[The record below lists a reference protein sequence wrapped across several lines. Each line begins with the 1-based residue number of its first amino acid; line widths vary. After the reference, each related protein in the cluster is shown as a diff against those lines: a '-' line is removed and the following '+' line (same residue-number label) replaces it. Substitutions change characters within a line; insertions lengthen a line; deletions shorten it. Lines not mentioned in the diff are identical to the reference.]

1 MQSVVAPTHPTLSP
15 NSHRF
20 QPPSHAHSLPWV
32 PMRTSGDEGKFQSL
46 IPEDV
51 VAYLQQYVTLS
62 RLGDDTASGSFR
74 DQVHKL
80 EAHIHL
86 SFGAAFKILGDSYAR
101 AVKKGPKV
109 TESVARAA
117 LASGI
122 PIDWTRTISCGHH
135 EIGAASSRQGI
146 TATTDPSKTYAVDV
160 DAVHSLDEDERE
172 QLDEH
177 IEWLCSVANDC
188 RRITENAMIEKAI
201 AQCQLTKQK
210 KDNYSAKS
218 TFKYTSDKHND
229 KDAPLSSAT
238 LRIANVSSKAYEVF
252 NRVCAQSVD
261 FISCIIF
268 KVCGLLLLFWFV
280 VAAAAVET

>member
-1 MQSVVAPTHPTLSP
+1 
-15 NSHRF
+15 
-20 QPPSHAHSLPWV
+20 
-32 PMRTSGDEGKFQSL
+32 MRTSGDEGKFQSL

-109 TESVARAA
+109 SESVARAA
-117 LASGI
+117 LASGMAV
-122 PIDWTRTISCGHH
+122 DWTRTMSCGHH
-135 EIGAASSRQGI
+135 DNGAASSKYGLS
-146 TATTDPSKTYAVDV
+146 TSTDPAKVYSVDV
-160 DAVHSLDEDERE
+160 DAVHPLDEDERE

-188 RRITENAMIEKAI
+188 RRITESAMIEKAI
-201 AQCQLTKQK
+201 AQCQLTK
-210 KDNYSAKS
+210 KS
-218 TFKYTSDKHND
+218 GNSTKNTHKNASDKYSE
-229 KDAPLSSAT
+229 KDAPLSPAK

-268 KVCGLLLLFWFV
+268 KVRCIWQIIFGHTLSENPV
-280 VAAAAVET
+280 NTSY

>member
-1 MQSVVAPTHPTLSP
+1 M
-15 NSHRF
+15 
-20 QPPSHAHSLPWV
+20 
-32 PMRTSGDEGKFQSL
+32 
-46 IPEDV
+46 
-51 VAYLQQYVTLS
+51 AYLQQYVTLS

-101 AVKKGPKV
+101 AVCKGPKV
-109 TESVARAA
+109 TEAVARAA
-117 LASGI
+117 LASGMAV
-122 PIDWTRTISCGHH
+122 DWTRTMSCGHH
-135 EIGAASSRQGI
+135 ETGTGSSKYGNSASSD
-146 TATTDPSKTYAVDV
+146 ATKTYSMDL
-160 DAVHSLDEDERE
+160 DAVHALDEDERE

-201 AQCQLTKQK
+201 AQCQLTKQRGIS
-210 KDNYSAKS
+210 SAK
-218 TFKYTSDKHND
+218 TTHKNASDKTND
-229 KDAPLSSAT
+229 KDAPLSPAK

-268 KVCGLLLLFWFV
+268 KVRSMWCR
-280 VAAAAVET
+280 

>member
-1 MQSVVAPTHPTLSP
+1 MHFLSTHPINPPFPALLPHLTTP
-15 NSHRF
+15 SHI
-20 QPPSHAHSLPWV
+20 PLLCHPSHAHSLPWV

-62 RLGDDTASGSFR
+62 RLGDEPASGSFR

-80 EAHIHL
+80 ESHIHL

-101 AVKKGPKV
+101 AVKRGPKV
-109 TESVARAA
+109 SEQVARAA
-117 LASGI
+117 MASGMA
-122 PIDWTRTISCGHH
+122 IDWTRTLSCGHH
-135 EIGAASSRQGI
+135 DPAGAGSSKYGI
-146 TATTDPSKTYAVDV
+146 SSSSPSDPSKTPYSVDV
-160 DAVHSLDEDERE
+160 DAVHPLDEDERE

-177 IEWLCSVANDC
+177 IEWLCAVANDC

-201 AQCQLTKQK
+201 AQCQLTKK
-210 KDNYSAKS
+210 NNTSSAKNTHKNAS
-218 TFKYTSDKHND
+218 IKTND
-229 KDAPLSSAT
+229 KNAPLSPEK

-268 KVCGLLLLFWFV
+268 KVR
-280 VAAAAVET
+280 